1 MELHQLRYF
10 CAAAEASSF
19 TRAAQREHVSQPS
32 LSQQIIKL
40 EDELN
45 TRLFERLG
53 RKVRLTAAG
62 ERFIAH
68 ARNILREVTAA
79 RSDVQ
84 DPDGVMSGKVTIGA
98 IPTIGPYLLPRYL
111 SAFASRWPQVH
122 VGVVEDTTPVLLQKL
137 RSAELDLALLALPV
151 TGRDLAAIELL
162 SERLFLVVPTKHALA
177 REGTVSLKML
187 RSDHFLLLKEGHC
200 FRDTAIA
207 ACKAASLAPNVV
219 FESGHFESIVSL
231 VAAGLGISI
240 LPEMAVES
248 RRGCKYIPVRD
259 ASAFRRVG
267 LVSMKRRRPSNPA
280 LAFVR
285 QMVS

>member
-10 CAAAEASSF
+10 CAAAETSSF

-62 ERFIAH
+62 ERFLPH
-68 ARNILREVTAA
+68 ARSILREVTAA

-84 DPDGVMSGKVTIGA
+84 DPAGMTSGKLTIGA
-98 IPTIGPYLLPRYL
+98 IPTIGPYFLPRHL
-111 SAFASRWPQVH
+111 SAFAARWPQVQ
-122 VGVVEDTTPVLLQKL
+122 VAVVEDTTPVLLQKL
-137 RSAELDLALLALPV
+137 RSAEIDLALLALPV
-151 TGRDLAAIELL
+151 SGRDLVTLELL
-162 SERLFLVVPTKHALA
+162 TERLFLVVPARHPLA
-177 REGTVSLKML
+177 REASVSLKML

-200 FRDTAIA
+200 FRETAIA
-207 ACKAASLAPNVV
+207 ACKAARLKPNVV

-231 VAAGLGISI
+231 VAGGLGISI
-240 LPEMAVES
+240 VPEMAVEP

-259 ASAFRRVG
+259 SAAFRRVG
-267 LVSMKRRRPSNPA
+267 LVAIKRRPPGKPA
-280 LAFVR
+280 LTFINQLVA
-285 QMVS
+285 

>member
-10 CAAAEASSF
+10 CAAAETSSF

-62 ERFIAH
+62 ERFLPH
-68 ARNILREVTAA
+68 ARSILREVTAA

-84 DPDGVMSGKVTIGA
+84 DPAGMTSGKLTIGA
-98 IPTIGPYLLPRYL
+98 IPTIGPYFLPRHL
-111 SAFASRWPQVH
+111 SAFAARWPQVQ
-122 VGVVEDTTPVLLQKL
+122 VAVVEDTTPVLLQKL
-137 RSAELDLALLALPV
+137 RSAEIDLALLALPV
-151 TGRDLAAIELL
+151 SGRDLVTLELL
-162 SERLFLVVPTKHALA
+162 TERLFLVVPARHPLA
-177 REGTVSLKML
+177 REASVSLKML

-200 FRDTAIA
+200 FRETAIA
-207 ACKAASLAPNVV
+207 ACKAARLKPNVV

-231 VAAGLGISI
+231 VAGGLGISI
-240 LPEMAVES
+240 VPEMAVEP

-259 ASAFRRVG
+259 SAAFRRVG
-267 LVSMKRRRPSNPA
+267 LVAIKRRPPSKPA
-280 LAFVR
+280 LTFINQLVA
-285 QMVS
+285 

>member
-10 CAAAEASSF
+10 CAAAETSSF
-19 TRAAQREHVSQPS
+19 TRAAQQTHVSQPS

-62 ERFIAH
+62 DRFLSH
-68 ARNILREVTAA
+68 ARSILREVTAA
-79 RSDVQ
+79 RSDVE
-84 DPDGVMSGKVTIGA
+84 DPAGVISGKVTVGA
-98 IPTIGPYLLPRYL
+98 IPTIGPYFLPRHL
-111 SAFASRWPQVH
+111 TAFAYRWPQVH
-122 VGVVEDTTPVLLQKL
+122 VAVVEDTTPVLLQKL
-137 RSAELDLALLALPV
+137 RSAELDVALLALPV
-151 TGRDLAAIELL
+151 TGRDLATLELL
-162 SERLFLVVPTKHALA
+162 TERLFLVVPNRHPLA

-207 ACKAASLAPNVV
+207 ECKAARLAPNVV

-231 VAAGLGISI
+231 VSAGMGISI
-240 LPEMAVES
+240 VPEMAVEPH
-248 RRGCKYIPVRD
+248 RGCKYIPVRD
-259 ASAFRRVG
+259 SSAFRRVG
-267 LVSMKRRRPSNPA
+267 LVSMKRRRPGKPM
-280 LAFVR
+280 LAFMNQV
-285 QMVS
+285 VS